1 MKYLIPFALVGA
13 VFTTEVNAQD
23 VAPALDPGA
32 MVGWTGGEAA
42 RYSNERRAGT
52 NRARARMSPKEAQV
66 RRNCARKWTMRNKLG
81 RDNPQVKRLFAL
93 CRQAGYY

>member
-1 MKYLIPFALVGA
+1 MRYLIPFALVA
-13 VFTTEVNAQD
+13 AAFTTEANAQD
-23 VAPALDPGA
+23 VGPALDPGA

-52 NRARARMSPKEAQV
+52 NRARARMSPKEAQA
-66 RRNCARKWTMRNKLG
+66 RRNCARKWTIRSQLG

>member
-1 MKYLIPFALVGA
+1 MKYLIPFALVGT
-13 VFTTEVNAQD
+13 VFTTEANAQD
-23 VAPALDPGA
+23 VGLALDPGA

-42 RYSNERRAGT
+42 RYSNERRAST
-52 NRARARMSPKEAQV
+52 NRARPRMSPKEAQA
-66 RRNCARKWTMRNKLG
+66 RRNCARKWTIRSQVG